1 MWHNIDKK
9 KVILLAVLAAAI
21 VFLITLSTP
30 KNCRSDISCFDQKA
44 VKCSKAEVNSFSN
57 ENKYHYEIIGKKSGV
72 CIIDVKLLELA
83 PTRTSEMKR
92 ALEGKS
98 MACSLPLKILG
109 KQSITKIENLNDMCS
124 GQLKEATLQLTIDK
138 MYEIIVQNI
147 GPIAT
152 QFQRGL
158 AVPVN
163 KSNASNSSL

>member
-1 MWHNIDKK
+1 MWYNIGKK
-9 KVILLAVLAAAI
+9 KVILLAVLALAI
-21 VFLITLSTP
+21 VLLIILSTS
-30 KNCRSDISCFDQKA
+30 KNCESEISCFDQKA
-44 VKCSKAEVNSFSN
+44 AKCSKAEVKAFSN
-57 ENKYHYEIIGKKSGV
+57 ENKYSYEIIGKKSGA

-83 PTRTSEMKR
+83 PTRTFEMKK

-98 MACSLPLKILG
+98 MTCSIPLKILR

-158 AVPVN
+158 AVPAN
-163 KSNASNSSL
+163 RSNISNSSL